1 MYAIVSVIVKAQRGA
16 FNHERRNTMSD
27 DLAKLMEQDF
37 EQTNATSVEK
47 IDQQGLTS
55 VAALART
62 IRDKE
67 AKISDLEQTLKDE
80 KKTLLK
86 LTDEEMPSMLAEIGM
101 SSFALDD
108 GSTVE
113 VKQTYGASILVS
125 KRPEAYDWLRDHGHD
140 DIIKNTVLCQF
151 GRGEDDQAGAFAAF
165 AQTQGFIP
173 EQKTEVHP
181 QTLRAFVKERC
192 EAGEDFPM
200 ELFGAWVG
208 QRAVIKRGKK

>member
-1 MYAIVSVIVKAQRGA
+1 
-16 FNHERRNTMSD
+16 MSD
-27 DLAKLMEQDF
+27 DLAKLMEQDY
-37 EQTNATSVEK
+37 EQTVASSVEK

-67 AKISDLEQTLKDE
+67 AKIESLEEELREE
-80 KKTLLK
+80 KKALLK
-86 LTDEEMPSMLAEIGM
+86 LTDEDMPAMLAEIGL
-101 SSFALDD
+101 SSFTLDD
-108 GSTVE
+108 GSTVDI
-113 VKQTYGASILVS
+113 KQTYGASILVQN
-125 KRPEAYDWLRDHGHD
+125 RPQAFEWLRDNGYD
-140 DIIKNTVLCQF
+140 DIIKNTVACQF
-151 GRGEDDQAGAFAAF
+151 GRGEDDLASAFAAF
-165 AQTQGFIP
+165 AQQQGYSP

-192 EAGEDFPM
+192 EQGDDFPM

>member
-1 MYAIVSVIVKAQRGA
+1 
-16 FNHERRNTMSD
+16 
-27 DLAKLMEQDF
+27 MEQDF

-67 AKISDLEQTLKDE
+67 ARISDLEQTLKE
-80 KKTLLK
+80 QKKELLK

-113 VKQTYGASILVS
+113 VKQTYGASILVD

-165 AQTQGFIP
+165 AQKQGFIP

-192 EAGEDFPM
+192 ETGEEFPM